1 MINPVLKHVI
11 CWCFSGSCPSHQ
23 TLPWTD
29 SRFSHSIWVNSGNST
44 WNCHRI
50 ANMLLRF
57 LPPCFIVQS
66 LQICPFP
73 IRFTTSMLH
82 SCKCLAKDGVFLAS
96 SGVLFIELTLISLS
110 PKRCHPPSLQG
121 PQQPQRTKVHLP
133 PLRRISFFWS
143 RHPNLLDWQIIPL
156 VKVVNLKG
164 KKVGCLFFSSCGW
177 WMAQVIIDLL
187 QEVWICFFLMS
198 DGGCVCFFF
207 VPYYSNYFVDLPHF
221 LCGSPSIFVSV
232 KDISLQRVEMRSL
245 KRLRNHEKSNG
256 LVHFS

>member
-1 MINPVLKHVI
+1 
-11 CWCFSGSCPSHQ
+11 
-23 TLPWTD
+23 
-29 SRFSHSIWVNSGNST
+29 
-44 WNCHRI
+44 
-50 ANMLLRF
+50 MLLLF

-207 VPYYSNYFVDLPHF
+207 CSLLFQLLRRSPTFFVWLSF
-221 LCGSPSIFVSV
+221 N
-232 KDISLQRVEMRSL
+232 
-245 KRLRNHEKSNG
+245 LRFSQGYITSACWNEKSQE
-256 LVHFS
+256 VEEPWEV

>member
-11 CWCFSGSCPSHQ
+11 CLCFSGSCPSHQ

-133 PLRRISFFWS
+133 PLRRISFF
-143 RHPNLLDWQIIPL
+143 
-156 VKVVNLKG
+156 
-164 KKVGCLFFSSCGW
+164 
-177 WMAQVIIDLL
+177 
-187 QEVWICFFLMS
+187 
-198 DGGCVCFFF
+198 
-207 VPYYSNYFVDLPHF
+207 
-221 LCGSPSIFVSV
+221 
-232 KDISLQRVEMRSL
+232 
-245 KRLRNHEKSNG
+245 
-256 LVHFS
+256 